1 MWLRESCG
9 FKIVSL
15 CIYDLIDIFLLSL
28 SLSLSQV
35 DLNTLTDTG
44 TSVNRLEKALLVRSK
59 RERERGEG
67 GRRGRDEKECQHYCH
82 ERRLCLI

>member
-1 MWLRESCG
+1 MWLRESCR
-9 FKIVSL
+9 FKIVLL
-15 CIYDLIDIFLLSL
+15 CIYDLIDIFPLSL

-59 RERERGEG
+59 RGRKKGKGRERM
-67 GRRGRDEKECQHYCH
+67 
-82 ERRLCLI
+82 